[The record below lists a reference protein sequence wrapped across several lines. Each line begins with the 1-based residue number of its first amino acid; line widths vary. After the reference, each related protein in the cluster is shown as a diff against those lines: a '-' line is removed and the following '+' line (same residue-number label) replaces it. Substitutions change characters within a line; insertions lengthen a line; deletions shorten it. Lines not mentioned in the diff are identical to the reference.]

1 MKHKLRILL
10 ADDHEMIRRGL
21 RALLLARRDWTV
33 CGEAVDGREAVDLA
47 GKLKPDIAI
56 LDITMPLLGGLEA
69 TRRILKCVPHCE
81 VLILTM
87 HESEQLMRE
96 ILLAGAR
103 GYVRKADAGQLVASA
118 VDSLSRHQ
126 PFFPSEF
133 SSLLHE
139 SHLKDQCGGPLTERE
154 SEVAKLIAEGRS
166 SKEIAAD
173 LGLSPHTVETHRLNL
188 MRKLNVHSLSEI
200 VRYAIRNGMIQA

>member
-1 MKHKLRILL
+1 
-10 ADDHEMIRRGL
+10 
-21 RALLLARRDWTV
+21 
-33 CGEAVDGREAVDLA
+33 LA

-56 LDITMPLLGGLEA
+56 LDVTMPLLGGLEA
-69 TRRILKCVPHCE
+69 TRRILKHLPRCE

-96 ILLAGAR
+96 VLIAGAK
-103 GYVRKADAGQLVASA
+103 GYVRKADAGQLVVAA
-118 VDSLSRHQ
+118 VESLSRHK
-126 PFFPSEF
+126 PFFSSEV
-133 SSLLHE
+133 SSLLLD
-139 SHLKDQCGGPLTERE
+139 SYLKDEHGGPLTERE
-154 SEVAKLIAEGRS
+154 SEIVKLIAEGRS

-188 MRKLNVHSLSEI
+188 MRKLDVHSLSEI